1 MNPMIRPERI
11 KDNDVTER
19 KSVEALIVEP
29 YRFADVKSQL
39 ENIVPLRSD
48 PDKSI
53 DVKSMLVY
61 VVPGPIMTTVIDVT
75 VVSVKFAVAAI
86 VDVIVAV
93 PIPLTVT
100 VPVFA
105 EFVIV
110 IIPAFPGDECVTT

>member
-1 MNPMIRPERI
+1 MIRPERI
-11 KDNDVTER
+11 EDNDVTER
-19 KSVEALIVEP
+19 KSVETLIVEP
-29 YRFADVKSQL
+29 YRFADVKSQF
-39 ENIVPLRSD
+39 ENIVPLMFD

-110 IIPAFPGDECVTT
+110 IIPAFPGDECVTV